1 MNENADVAMAPR
13 TKMYLRMARAG
24 YWGLWLLIPVW
35 LLWLAPASYGGENEI
50 TGNKLISTALLW
62 LPLWLPMYGIIIG
75 KAYTFAWA
83 NFIVMIYF
91 LHSLTNLWVSSG
103 MYQFLAL
110 IELTLA
116 TTMFIGCTYYARH
129 RGIELGLKIPKLKDD
144 PRH

>member
-1 MNENADVAMAPR
+1 MNNSAEVAMAPR
-13 TKMYLRMARAG
+13 TKTYLRLARVG

-50 TGNKLISTALLW
+50 SGNRLISTGLLW
-62 LPLWLPMYGIIIG
+62 LPLWFPMYGIIKG
-75 KAYTFAWA
+75 HAYTLAWA

-103 MYQFLAL
+103 LYQRLAML
-110 IELTLA
+110 ELLLA
-116 TTMFIGCTYYARH
+116 SIMFIGCTYYARH

-144 PRH
+144 PRQ

>member
-1 MNENADVAMAPR
+1 MNDNAELAMAPR
-13 TKMYLRMARAG
+13 TKTYLRLARTG

-35 LLWLAPASYGGENEI
+35 LLWLAPATYGGANQL
-50 TGNKLISTALLW
+50 TGNKLISAGLLW
-62 LPLWLPMYGIIIG
+62 LPLWLPMYGIIKG

-91 LHSLTNLWVSSG
+91 LHSLTNLWVSTG

-110 IELTLA
+110 VELILA
-116 TTMFIGCTYYARH
+116 SIMFIGCTYYARH
-129 RGIELGLKIPKLKDD
+129 RGMELGLKIPRLKDD